1 MPANDTLACD
11 LETKGYA
18 VVRDVFTAGEIASL
32 RGIVDRHFA
41 AGKGVGR
48 VVGYV
53 QPNAAIAVPDLAWLW
68 GQDKVVALLRRA
80 LNTEDIVFTGHCDVH
95 RDARFRWHKDSGPRA
110 GDYFNGDYFGADD
123 CRVYKLGIYLEDHVG
138 GDCGLKVSPASH
150 RSPAMSAQ
158 PPVSLDT
165 RAGDVVLFD
174 VRLSHCGQVPDL
186 VERGLSLTS
195 RLLGVSQGAPGSK
208 FFSRVH
214 ARYLRALRRRPRQSV
229 FFAYGWPNQFTQD
242 YARGSMSR
250 QHRQTGARETRLPEQ
265 LISAL
270 AARDVKLADVLTTSD
285 RDTASSP

>member
-1 MPANDTLACD
+1 MPAADTLARD
-11 LETKGYA
+11 LDTQGYA
-18 VVRDVFTAGEIASL
+18 VVRGVFTAGEIASL

-68 GQDKVVALLRRA
+68 AQDKVVALLRRA
-80 LNTEDIVFTGHCDVH
+80 LNTQDIVFTGHCDVH

-123 CRVYKLGIYLEDHVG
+123 CRVYKLGIYLDDHVG
-138 GDCGLKVSPASH
+138 GASGLKVSPASH
-150 RSPAMSAQ
+150 RGPAMSAQ

-214 ARYLRALRRRPRQSV
+214 ALYLRALGAPAASVRVLRLRLAKSVHPGLRARKHVSAASANRCAGKQASRPTRLCAGGLQC
-229 FFAYGWPNQFTQD
+229 
-242 YARGSMSR
+242 
-250 QHRQTGARETRLPEQ
+250 ETRGRLDD
-265 LISAL
+265 IGS
-270 AARDVKLADVLTTSD
+270 
-285 RDTASSP
+285 